1 MDGAASLHS
10 LHAVVL
16 QCACRGRPLHAG
28 IEDMKPGDRSGDGFD
43 KAWSLARP

>member
-1 MDGAASLHS
+1 MDGAASVHS

-16 QCACRGRPLHAG
+16 QWACRGRPPYAW
-28 IEDMKPGDRSGDGFD
+28 IKDMKPGDRFD

>member
-16 QCACRGRPLHAG
+16 QWACRGRPLHAG
-28 IEDMKPGDRSGDGFD
+28 IKDLKPGDRSGDDFD
-43 KAWSLARP
+43 KTRSLARP

>member
-16 QCACRGRPLHAG
+16 QWARRGRPLYAW
-28 IEDMKPGDRSGDGFD
+28 IEDMKPGDRSGDGFV
-43 KAWSLARP
+43 KTRSLARP